1 MTGGGITYITAV
13 NNESQYNS
21 HVVRSL
27 CPLGPDD
34 EFIPV
39 YDKTDAGEAYNEG
52 IAKAKNRFKCFLHQ
66 DVIVI
71 DPVLLR
77 NHILGVCGSP
87 GVGMFGIMGSTDR
100 LSCPWW
106 VNQGAMVGSVIHS
119 KGLIQ
124 GGPGGS
130 CALLDGLLLATG
142 EEVEF
147 SEEYGSYHFYA
158 HDICQQ
164 MLERGLKN
172 HCASDGRKLVV
183 HNCHSGYDQNL
194 LDSMKIYCRKW
205 GVPWPEQ
212 FVKDEYGEGGDD
224 GGV

>member
-147 SEEYGSYHFYA
+147 SEEYGTDA
-158 HDICQQ
+158 
-164 MLERGLKN
+164 
-172 HCASDGRKLVV
+172 
-183 HNCHSGYDQNL
+183 
-194 LDSMKIYCRKW
+194 
-205 GVPWPEQ
+205 
-212 FVKDEYGEGGDD
+212 GEGPEEPLRVGREKA
-224 GGV
+224 GGAQLSQRVRPEFVGFDEDLLPEMGCSLARAIRER